1 MLSILK
7 DEMIKTVLLPQE
19 LTVGRYTEEVV
30 LEPGFEGWM
39 VGPERW
45 VVIEAGVRTRH
56 VFSRLVLFAYMVS
69 VSVILR

>member
-1 MLSILK
+1 M
-7 DEMIKTVLLPQE
+7 
-19 LTVGRYTEEVV
+19 